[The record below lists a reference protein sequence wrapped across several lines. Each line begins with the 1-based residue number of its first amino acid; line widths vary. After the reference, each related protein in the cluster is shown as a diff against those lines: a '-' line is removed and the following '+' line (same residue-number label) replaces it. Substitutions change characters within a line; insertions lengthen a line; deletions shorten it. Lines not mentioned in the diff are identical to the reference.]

1 MLVRQREKIQG
12 LPRQGGLVHMA
23 VGLHA
28 PVAGNLRPV
37 AGCELGWAQAGIRK
51 AGRRDLLLIRLA
63 DRTSVAGVFT
73 RNRFC
78 AAPVQICR
86 THLSSGRPIRAL
98 LINSGCA
105 NAGTGASGL
114 ADARRTCEAVA
125 SLLGCEPAQVL
136 PFSTGVIMEPLPVQA
151 IVDALPQ
158 AVARLDPSAWMEAAE
173 AIMTTDTVPKA
184 ASRRWELGGS
194 GVTATGIAKGAGM
207 IRPNM
212 ATLLAF
218 VVTDAAVTPGV
229 LSEITRRVA
238 DASFNRITVDGDT
251 STNDSFVIAA
261 TGQSGG
267 PPITSAGDPRCGH
280 LEGAISDLAQE
291 LALAIVRDG
300 EGASKFIRIL
310 VEGARSEREASTVA
324 YAVAHS
330 PLVKTAMF
338 ASDPN
343 LGRILSAV
351 GASGIEDLDPAR
363 VQLCLN
369 GVWVARDGARH
380 PDYRE
385 EDGQRAMREAEIL
398 VRVVL
403 GRGGATASVWTCDL
417 SHGYVSINADYRS

>member
-1 MLVRQREKIQG
+1 
-12 LPRQGGLVHMA
+12 MA
-23 VGLHA
+23 DS
-28 PVAGNLRPV
+28 LRPV

-51 AGRRDLLLIRLA
+51 TGRKDLLLIRLA
-63 DRTSVAGVFT
+63 DGASAGGVFT

-86 THLSSGRPIRAL
+86 AHLRAGLPIRAL

-114 ADARRTCEAVA
+114 ADASRTCEAVA
-125 SLLGCEPAQVL
+125 GLLGCKPEQVL
-136 PFSTGVIMEPLPVQA
+136 PFSTGVIMEPLPVQR

-158 AVARLDPSAWMEAAE
+158 AVGRLDPAAWLEAAE

-184 ASRRWELGGS
+184 ASGRCELD
-194 GVTATGIAKGAGM
+194 GVRVNVTGIAKGAGM
-207 IRPNM
+207 IRPDM

-218 VVTDAAVTPGV
+218 VVTDASVATGV
-229 LSEITRRVA
+229 LAEMTRRAA
-238 DASFNRITVDGDT
+238 DASFNRITVDGDM
-251 STNDSFVIAA
+251 STNDSFVVVA
-261 TGQSGG
+261 TGCAGVR
-267 PPITSAGDPRCGH
+267 PITSADDPRCAQ
-280 LEGAISDLAQE
+280 LESAIGEVAHE

-300 EGASKFIRIL
+300 EGASKFIRIT
-310 VEGARSEREASTVA
+310 VENARSEREASTVA

-351 GASGIEDLDPAR
+351 GASGIEDLDPAA
-363 VQLCLN
+363 VQLYLN
-369 GVWVARDGARH
+369 DVWVARDGARH

-385 EDGQRAMREAEIL
+385 QDGQRAMSGGEIV
-398 VRVVL
+398 VRIAL
-403 GRGGATASVWTCDL
+403 GRGSATASVWTCDL